1 MRARSFVLSVLSV
14 LFVPLVLSAE
24 SLEHRNLRQQ
34 TFILEYLKAH
44 SPAPFAGTEEIDAF
58 LRPLQ
63 AAWAK
68 EAGADPVLARL
79 NPYAVMW
86 TLGMVFEQNVPFA
99 ARCHVWADYAVPA
112 FLADLDFV
120 RREPEPAKAFLL
132 RSSELAWV
140 VDSAF
145 RCDLPAERWAAL
157 KAALLDYPA
166 TAEGYLAR
174 GGLPR
179 TELEADLR
187 RVAGE
192 ARSLEP
198 LLEILDGIYQ
208 GRLEPATAQLAAS
221 FGRTRHVFHLVELG
235 ERLARGFHEAGKP
248 AAALDVLDLL
258 ARSTTEQDLPRDL
271 LERWYALADPERGPA
286 RFKEAAAQ
294 MPPPLVPSG
303 ARVELRGVY
312 RDLRTGEPVDLSQ
325 YAGKTVLLDFWS
337 VACVP
342 CLREIPALNDFA
354 ARHAKEIVLIGVS
367 NDYLIDVGEAD
378 VRKVVREHGIKY
390 PAIYDLPERSLSR
403 QLGVESAGWP
413 SRLLI
418 DARGELLV
426 RPTAGGDRRVELA
439 EVEAW
444 LKAKG

>member
-1 MRARSFVLSVLSV
+1 MRARSLVLSVLPV
-14 LFVPLVLSAE
+14 LFVPWVLSAE
-24 SLEHRNLRQQ
+24 GLEHRHQRQQ
-34 TFILEYLKAH
+34 TFIQKYLKAH
-44 SPAPFAGTEEIDAF
+44 PPAPFAGTAEIDAF

-79 NPYAVMW
+79 NPHAVMW

-120 RREPEPAKAFLL
+120 RREPGPAKAFLL

-145 RCDLPAERWAAL
+145 RCGLPAERWAAL

-187 RVAGE
+187 RVAEE
-192 ARSLEP
+192 ARSLAP

-208 GRLEPATAQLAAS
+208 GRLEPATAQLAAA

-235 ERLARGFHEAGKP
+235 ERLARGFHEAGNF

-258 ARSTTEQDLPRDL
+258 ARSTTAQDLPRDL
-271 LERWYALADPERGPA
+271 LERWYGLADPERGPA
-286 RFKEAAAQ
+286 RFQK
-294 MPPPLVPSG
+294 
-303 ARVELRGVY
+303 AR
-312 RDLRTGEPVDLSQ
+312 
-325 YAGKTVLLDFWS
+325 
-337 VACVP
+337 
-342 CLREIPALNDFA
+342 
-354 ARHAKEIVLIGVS
+354 
-367 NDYLIDVGEAD
+367 
-378 VRKVVREHGIKY
+378 RKVDPG
-390 PAIYDLPERSLSR
+390 
-403 QLGVESAGWP
+403 
-413 SRLLI
+413 
-418 DARGELLV
+418 
-426 RPTAGGDRRVELA
+426 RV
-439 EVEAW
+439 
-444 LKAKG
+444 